1 MRWDLEKRSQASST
15 WNTCTSTPSFLA
27 KKPSGEFHIVI
38 TFARVGWCSK
48 LHPLLMLTKR
58 WLHPLHYCF
67 MEVHNQVRSH
77 VCLLTR
83 YFYPRVPWSTVVLPP
98 YFAASECTQR
108 SSMGMP
114 GSETT
119 VEILLL
125 RPGQLHPEGMLQQ
138 SLLMSVCLK
147 STTIVGGIF
156 SQGVLSASPFSYRCT
171 HWLSSSWVCQGST
184 FLHWHLQG
192 L

>member
-1 MRWDLEKRSQASST
+1 
-15 WNTCTSTPSFLA
+15 
-27 KKPSGEFHIVI
+27 
-38 TFARVGWCSK
+38 
-48 LHPLLMLTKR
+48 
-58 WLHPLHYCF
+58 
-67 MEVHNQVRSH
+67 
-77 VCLLTR
+77 
-83 YFYPRVPWSTVVLPP
+83 
-98 YFAASECTQR
+98 
-108 SSMGMP
+108 MGMP

-171 HWLSSSWVCQGST
+171 HWLSSS
-184 FLHWHLQG
+184 
-192 L
+192 